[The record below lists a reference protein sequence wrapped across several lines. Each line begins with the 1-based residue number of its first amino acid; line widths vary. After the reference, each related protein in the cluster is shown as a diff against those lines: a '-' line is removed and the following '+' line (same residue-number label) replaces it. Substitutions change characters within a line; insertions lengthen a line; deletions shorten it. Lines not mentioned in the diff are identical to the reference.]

1 MTASECSVCA
11 LLPPDRTERIAYP
24 APIALD
30 EWVAADRIRGALIGA
45 AIGDGLGNLSHRH
58 APFPTALRP
67 ATLATDGATQ
77 LTMFTADGLLRMLLR
92 LRAKGIGPAWGV
104 IRHALDRWVLVR
116 GDAPVHVFQPPD
128 PDTWPDG
135 WLVRQHSL
143 HVRHEGFSA
152 TVAALKGSADPIGEM
167 AERRTPATRVNS
179 SNGAGAL
186 VRAAPAGLIFGSED
200 ALLIGAITAAYT
212 HGGPAGYLAPAALAR
227 VLAGLVRGD
236 ALDRSI
242 AETRE
247 ELAQWPESDVVH
259 AALDGVSDL
268 SKAQAR
274 AVTALRVGLNAARPG
289 EASVIDGARTAVT
302 EAGTSAGV
310 VAGALLGAARGAAA
324 IEADWRVAPDVI
336 DVVEEIADALG
347 VAHRAWVMDRELPG
361 WDYETPDPF
370 EEHPVC
376 RLLWPRFPGW

>member
-1 MTASECSVCA
+1 VCA
-11 LLPPDRTERIAYP
+11 LLPPDRSERIAYP
-24 APIALD
+24 GPVALD

-45 AIGDGLGNLSHRH
+45 AIGDGLGDLSHRH
-58 APFPTALRP
+58 TPFPAAPPP
-67 ATLATDGATQ
+67 ASLATGGATQ
-77 LTMFTADGLLRMLLR
+77 LTMFTAEGLLRMFLR

-104 IRHALDRWVLVR
+104 IRHALDRWMLAR
-116 GDAPVHVFQPPD
+116 GDAPVHGFQPPD
-128 PDTWPDG
+128 SDAWPDG
-135 WLVRQHSL
+135 WLVRQHSI
-143 HVRHEGFSA
+143 HVRHDGFSA
-152 TVAALKGSADPIGEM
+152 TVGALKGSADPIGEM
-167 AERRTPATRVNS
+167 DERRTPASRVNS

-186 VRAAPAGLIFGSED
+186 VRVAPAGLLFGPED
-200 ALLIGAITAAYT
+200 ALLVGAITAAYT
-212 HGGPAGYLAPAALAR
+212 HGGSAGYLAPAALAR

-236 ALDRSI
+236 ALDLAI
-242 AETRE
+242 AETKG
-247 ELAQWPESDVVH
+247 ELAPWPEGDVVH

-268 SKAQAR
+268 SRTQTR
-274 AVTALRVGLNAARPG
+274 AITALRVGLYAARRG
-289 EASVIDGARTAVT
+289 EPSVIDGVRTAVT

-336 DVVEEIADALG
+336 DVVEEIAAALG

-361 WDYETPDPF
+361 WDYETPDLF